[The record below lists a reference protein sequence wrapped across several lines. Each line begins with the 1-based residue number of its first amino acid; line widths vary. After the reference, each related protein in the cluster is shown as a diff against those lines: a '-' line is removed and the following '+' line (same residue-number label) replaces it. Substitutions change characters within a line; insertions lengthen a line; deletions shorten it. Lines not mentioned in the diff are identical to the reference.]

1 MEEARVNPLQWTVSN
16 QYCVSH
22 LYQIKQKKMIFVMT
36 PLNKQE
42 TSKTF
47 LKVNFLG
54 NNKSKYIMG
63 LISNF
68 ELMDAHFSYTK

>member
-1 MEEARVNPLQWTVSN
+1 
-16 QYCVSH
+16 
-22 LYQIKQKKMIFVMT
+22 MT